1 VTKHFSRKN
10 MRRRHTYI
18 SNITIIVIVIV
29 NATVTDAGPSDRA
42 V

>member
-1 VTKHFSRKN
+1 

-18 SNITIIVIVIV
+18 STITIIVIVIV
-29 NATVTDAGPSDRA
+29 NATVRDAGPSGRA